1 MLISPLGLLTNF
13 HPHSEYEYT
22 TRRMGEKLEFH
33 LYSWQGREV
42 SASQW
47 VSTLTFFI
55 YSNEWFIKE
64 GKALNFIYILT
75 RNIPCNSGL
84 KEVLLKMLWCLI
96 LCEQSSLCKLDFK
109 TFFVSFTQLET
120 SCSLGLQNIKYVLF
134 FQGFNAFLWRK
145 QTEASIQG
153 WLIWCH
159 SDEINKN

>member
-33 LYSWQGREV
+33 LYSWQGRGG

-47 VSTLTFFI
+47 VSTLTFFL

-134 FQGFNAFLWRK
+134 FQGFNAFPWRK

-159 SDEINKN
+159 SDKINKN